1 MERREFLRAGGAA
14 LAGACWSG
22 QLTAEGSLG
31 PSAGGRFQL
40 QYAPHFGMFKHLA
53 GDGLIGQLEFAAA
66 QGFKAWEDD
75 GLQARPLAVRENV
88 ARTIHSLGM
97 EMGAFCAMPTLPE
110 VCFLGK
116 DEPAWERVI
125 QELRGSVEVAKRV
138 NAKWMTAA
146 FGAGAVGVQPGQA
159 ANCVELLKRC
169 SAILEPHGLV
179 LVLEPPQEAAGQ
191 ASPLQPKLPA
201 THLICRAVGSP
212 SCKMLL
218 DVYRQHVAGGNLISA
233 IEAAWPE
240 IAYVRCGD
248 NPGRKEPGT
257 GQIDY
262 RQVFAYLRTNGYT
275 GIVGMHHGNS
285 KPGPQGERAVIDA
298 YVAAERA

>member
-1 MERREFLRAGGAA
+1 MERREFLRAGAAA
-14 LAGACWSG
+14 LAGACWPG
-22 QLTAEGSLG
+22 QMTAEGSRR
-31 PSAGGRFQL
+31 PAAGGRFQL
-40 QYAPHFGMFKHLA
+40 KYAPHFGMFKHLA
-53 GDGLIGQLEFAAA
+53 GDDLIGQLKFAAA
-66 QGFKAWEDD
+66 QGFTAWEDD
-75 GLQARPLAVRENV
+75 GLQARPVAVRDHV

-110 VCFLGK
+110 VSFLGQ
-116 DEPAWERVI
+116 DEPAWECI
-125 QELRGSVEVAKRV
+125 LQELRGSVEVAKRA

-146 FGAGAVGVQPGQA
+146 FGPDAVGLQPGQA
-159 ANCVELLKRC
+159 ANCIELLKRC

-179 LVLEPPQEAAGQ
+179 LVLEPPKWSAGH
-191 ASPLQPKLPA
+191 AGPLRPKLPA
-201 THLICRAVGSP
+201 THLICRAVGSQ

-218 DVYRQHVAGGNLISA
+218 DVYHQHVAGGNLIPS
-233 IEAAWPE
+233 IDAAWPE

-262 RQVFAYLRTNGYT
+262 RQVFAYLRTSGYT

-285 KPGPQGERAVIDA
+285 KPGPEGERAVIDA